1 MSLLYIS
8 LGSNLGHRHEN
19 IRRAVRLLEERVG
32 EKCAMSDLFETRP
45 IGFQSEHFFI
55 NAAAVFRTS
64 LTAEETL
71 FRTQQIEREMGR
83 TAKSVDGQYADRP
96 IDIDLLHL
104 EGTQVNTPALILPH
118 PRIGRRRFVLEP
130 LAQIAPT
137 LFLPFY
143 KKNVAT
149 LLHELNTGRIERLSS
164 DNLSDAVTVRLDSL
178 LHQLSTR
185 KPSVCMEYLQEIVKD
200 ENTHIYALYDE
211 ENIIQAT
218 LTLVLTHLLTGKKAW
233 VEDVVVDLSCRHR
246 GYARQL
252 LRFAEKEAE
261 TLGFFTLNLTSRPDR
276 VAANR
281 LYQSEKYEIK
291 KTNVYK
297 KEIGTS
303 GDTSPI
309 VQ

>member
-1 MSLLYIS
+1 MPLLYIS
-8 LGSNLGHRHEN
+8 LGSNLGQRHEN

-32 EKCAMSDLFETRP
+32 EKCAMSGLFETKP
-45 IGFQSEHFFI
+45 VGFRSEHFFI

-64 LTAEETL
+64 LTAEKIL
-71 FRTQQIEREMGR
+71 FRTRQIEREMGR

-130 LAQIAPT
+130 LFQIAPA
-137 LFLPFY
+137 LFLPSC
-143 KKNVAT
+143 KKDVAT
-149 LLHELNTGRIERLSS
+149 LLRELNTGRIEKLSPR
-164 DNLSDAVTVRLDSL
+164 NLSAAVSVRLDSL

-200 ENTHIYALYDE
+200 ENTRIYVLYDE
-211 ENIIQAT
+211 ESAVQAM
-218 LTLVLTHLLTGKKAW
+218 LTLALTRLLTGKKAW
-233 VEDVVVDLSCRHR
+233 VEDVVVDSSCRHR

-252 LRFAEKEAE
+252 LRFAEKEAG
-261 TLGFFTLNLTSRPDR
+261 TLGFTTLNLTSRPGR

-281 LYQSEKYEIK
+281 LYQSEKYEMRE
-291 KTNVYK
+291 TNVYK
-297 KEIGTS
+297 KEIGTP
-303 GDTSPI
+303 GGASPI
-309 VQ
+309 AQ